1 MNKKQ
6 ITVMTI
12 LTLVLAFMN
21 ISGLPAVL
29 FVHCSLSDV
38 TPYIISLMVNFLII
52 GFAAWLVLR
61 SFARDWPLGLHTS
74 GLVGGLKKYAF
85 AGVAAGIF
93 SCVAFIIGLAPFDY
107 KPSVWKILI
116 EGVLYYFGVA
126 IIEELYVRGLFLN
139 IVDKI
144 AHNKERHT
152 VIAIWVSSVVFG
164 LGHIPGMIGMEPLVI
179 LFKVISTI
187 GMGLYFGAIYK
198 RTDNL
203 WVPIILHGFIDI
215 CALPYCF
222 STFSGY
228 KTISLIGLVIIY
240 TLLGI
245 YSIVLMKPKN
255 DKFPFIAKNIIS

>member
-12 LTLVLAFMN
+12 LTLVLTFMD

-38 TPYIISLMVNFLII
+38 TPYIISLLVNFLII
-52 GFAAWLVLR
+52 GFFAWLVLK
-61 SFARDWPLGLHTS
+61 SFGKDWPLGLHAS
-74 GLVGGLKKYAF
+74 GLVEGIKKYASV
-85 AGVAAGIF
+85 GVAAGIF

-107 KPSVWKILI
+107 KPSAWKILI
-116 EGVLYYFGVA
+116 EGVLYYLGVA
-126 IIEELYVRGLFLN
+126 VIEELYVRGLFLN

-144 AHNKERHT
+144 AHKKEHHEI
-152 VIAIWVSSVVFG
+152 IAIWVSSVVFG

-179 LFKVISTI
+179 LFKVISTV
-187 GMGLYFGAIYK
+187 GMGLYFGVIYK
-198 RTDNL
+198 KTNNL

-222 STFSGY
+222 TTFNGY

-240 TLLGI
+240 MLLGI
-245 YSIVLMKPKN
+245 YSIVLMEPK
-255 DKFPFIAKNIIS
+255 KR

>member
-12 LTLVLAFMN
+12 LTLVLAFMD

-29 FVHCSLSDV
+29 FINCRLSDV
-38 TPYIISLMVNFLII
+38 TPYIMSLLVNFFIM
-52 GFAAWLVLR
+52 GFLAWLVLR
-61 SFARDWPLGLHTS
+61 LFGKEWSLGLHTS
-74 GLVGGLKKYAF
+74 GLPEGIKKYAF
-85 AGVAAGIF
+85 AGIAAGIL
-93 SCVAFIIGLAPFDY
+93 SCVAFIIGLVPFDY
-107 KPSVWKILI
+107 NPSVWKILI

-144 AHNKERHT
+144 AHKKENHT

-164 LGHIPGMIGMEPLVI
+164 LGHIPSMIGMEPLVI

-187 GMGLYFGAIYK
+187 GMGLYIGALYK
-198 RTDNL
+198 RTNNL

-222 STFSGY
+222 TTFSGY

-245 YSIVLMKPKN
+245 YSIILMKPK
-255 DKFPFIAKNIIS
+255 KR

>member
-12 LTLVLAFMN
+12 LTLVIAFMD
-21 ISGLPAVL
+21 ISGLPAAL

-38 TPYIISLMVNFLII
+38 TPYVMSLLVNFLII
-52 GFAAWLVLR
+52 GLFAWLVLK
-61 SFARDWPLGLHTS
+61 SFGKDWPLGLHAS
-74 GLVGGLKKYAF
+74 GLVEGLKKYAS
-85 AGVAAGIF
+85 AGVAAGVF
-93 SCVAFIIGLAPFDY
+93 SCAAFIIGLAPFDH

-116 EGVLYYFGVA
+116 EGVLYYLGVA
-126 IIEELYVRGLFLN
+126 VIEELYVRGLFLN

-144 AHNKERHT
+144 FHKKEHHEI
-152 VIAIWVSSVVFG
+152 IAIWVSSVVFG
-164 LGHIPGMIGMEPLVI
+164 LGHIPGVIGMEPLVI
-179 LFKVISTI
+179 LFKVISTV
-187 GMGLYFGAIYK
+187 GMGLYFGVIYK
-198 RTDNL
+198 KTNNL

-222 STFSGY
+222 TTFSGY

-245 YSIVLMKPKN
+245 YSIVLMKPQKR
-255 DKFPFIAKNIIS
+255 

>member
-6 ITVMTI
+6 ITIMTI
-12 LTLVLAFMN
+12 LTLILAFMD

-29 FVHCSLSDV
+29 LVNYHFSDV
-38 TPYIISLMVNFLII
+38 TPYIISLLVNFLII
-52 GFAAWLVLR
+52 GFFAWLVLK
-61 SFARDWPLGLHTS
+61 SFGKDWRLGLHTS
-74 GLVGGLKKYAF
+74 GLAEGLKKYAF
-85 AGVAAGIF
+85 AGIMAGVL
-93 SCVAFIIGLAPFDY
+93 SCVAFIIGLVPFDY
-107 KPSVWKILI
+107 HPSVWKILI

-144 AHNKERHT
+144 AHNKECHT

-164 LGHIPGMIGMEPLVI
+164 LGHIPGMIGMEPFVI

-198 RTDNL
+198 KTNNL

-222 STFSGY
+222 TTFSGY

-240 TLLGI
+240 MLLGA
-245 YSIVLMKPKN
+245 YSIVLMKPK
-255 DKFPFIAKNIIS
+255 KR

>member
-12 LTLVLAFMN
+12 LTLVLAFMD

-29 FVHCSLSDV
+29 FVNCRFSDV
-38 TPYIISLMVNFLII
+38 TPYIISLLVNFLIT
-52 GFAAWLVLR
+52 GFFAWPVLK
-61 SFARDWPLGLHTS
+61 SFGKDWPLGLHVS
-74 GLVGGLKKYAF
+74 GLAEGLKQYAL
-85 AGVAAGIF
+85 AGVAAGIL
-93 SCVAFIIGLAPFDY
+93 SCVTFIIGLAPFDY
-107 KPSVWKILI
+107 NPSVWKILI
-116 EGVLYYFGVA
+116 EGILYYFGVA

-139 IVDKI
+139 IVDKV
-144 AHNKERHT
+144 AHKREYHT
-152 VIAIWVSSVVFG
+152 VIAIWVSSIVFG
-164 LGHIPGMIGMEPLVI
+164 LGHIPGMIGMEPPVI

-187 GMGLYFGAIYK
+187 GMGLYFGTIYK
-198 RTDNL
+198 RTNNL

-222 STFSGY
+222 TTFSGY

-245 YSIVLMKPKN
+245 DSIVLMKPEKR
-255 DKFPFIAKNIIS
+255 

>member
-12 LTLVLAFMN
+12 LTLVLAFMD
-21 ISGLPAVL
+21 ISGLPAIL
-29 FVHCSLSDV
+29 FVNCSISDV
-38 TPYIISLMVNFLII
+38 TPYIISLLVNFLII
-52 GFAAWLVLR
+52 GFFAWVALKL
-61 SFARDWPLGLHTS
+61 FGKNWPIGLHTS
-74 GLVGGLKKYAF
+74 GLIDGLKEYAF
-85 AGVAAGIF
+85 AGVAAGIL
-93 SCVAFIIGLAPFDY
+93 SCIAFIIGLAPFDY
-107 KPSVWKILI
+107 NPSVWKILI

-144 AHNKERHT
+144 AHKKEHHT

-164 LGHIPGMIGMEPLVI
+164 LGHIPGMICMEPLII

-198 RTDNL
+198 RTNNL
-203 WVPIILHGFIDI
+203 WVPIILHSFIDI

-222 STFSGY
+222 TTFSGY

-245 YSIVLMKPKN
+245 YSIVLMKPKKREN
-255 DKFPFIAKNIIS
+255 TVFR

>member
-12 LTLVLAFMN
+12 LTLVLAFMD

-38 TPYIISLMVNFLII
+38 TPYIISLMVNFLIM
-52 GFAAWLVLR
+52 GFFAWLVLKL
-61 SFARDWPLGLHTS
+61 FGKDWTLGLHTS
-74 GLVGGLKKYAF
+74 GLAEGLKKYASV
-85 AGVAAGIF
+85 GIAAGIF
-93 SCVAFIIGLAPFDY
+93 SCVAFIVGLAPFDY
-107 KPSVWKILI
+107 RPSVWKILI

-144 AHNKERHT
+144 AHKKKHHEI
-152 VIAIWVSSVVFG
+152 IAIWVSSVVFG

-187 GMGLYFGAIYK
+187 GMGLYFGVIYK
-198 RTDNL
+198 KTDNL

-222 STFSGY
+222 TTFNGY
-228 KTISLIGLVIIY
+228 KTISLIWLVIIY
-240 TLLGI
+240 ALLGI
-245 YSIVLMKPKN
+245 YSIVLMKPK
-255 DKFPFIAKNIIS
+255 KR

>member
-1 MNKKQ
+1 
-6 ITVMTI
+6 MTI
-12 LTLVLAFMN
+12 LTLVLAFMD

-29 FVHCSLSDV
+29 FINCRLSDV
-38 TPYIISLMVNFLII
+38 TPYIMSLLVNFFIM
-52 GFAAWLVLR
+52 GFLAWLVLR
-61 SFARDWPLGLHTS
+61 LFGKEWSLGLHTS
-74 GLVGGLKKYAF
+74 GLPEGIKKYAF
-85 AGVAAGIF
+85 AGIAAGIL
-93 SCVAFIIGLAPFDY
+93 SCVAFIIGLVPFDY
-107 KPSVWKILI
+107 NPSVWKILI

-144 AHNKERHT
+144 AHKKENHT

-164 LGHIPGMIGMEPLVI
+164 LGHIPSMIGMEPLVI

-187 GMGLYFGAIYK
+187 GMGLYFGALYK
-198 RTDNL
+198 RTNNL

-222 STFSGY
+222 TTFSGY

-245 YSIVLMKPKN
+245 YSIILMKPK
-255 DKFPFIAKNIIS
+255 KR

>member
-6 ITVMTI
+6 ITAMTI
-12 LTLVLAFMN
+12 LTLILASMD
-21 ISGLPAVL
+21 ISGLPAIL
-29 FVHCSLSDV
+29 FVKCSLSDV
-38 TPYIISLMVNFLII
+38 TPYIISLLVNFLII
-52 GFAAWLVLR
+52 GFFGW
-61 SFARDWPLGLHTS
+61 FALKLFGKDWKLGLHTS
-74 GLVGGLKKYAF
+74 GLIDGLKKYAF
-85 AGVAAGIF
+85 AGIVAGIL
-93 SCVAFIIGLAPFDY
+93 SCIAFIIGLAPFDY
-107 KPSVWKILI
+107 RPSVWKILI

-126 IIEELYVRGLFLN
+126 FIEELYVRGLFLN

-144 AHNKERHT
+144 AYKNERHT

-164 LGHIPGMIGMEPLVI
+164 LGHIPGMIGMESLVI

-198 RTDNL
+198 RTNNL
-203 WVPIILHGFIDI
+203 WMPIILHGFIDI

-222 STFSGY
+222 TTFSGY

-245 YSIVLMKPKN
+245 YSIVLMKSK
-255 DKFPFIAKNIIS
+255 KRS

>member
-12 LTLVLAFMN
+12 LTLVLAFMD

-61 SFARDWPLGLHTS
+61 SFERDWPLGLHTS

-116 EGVLYYFGVA
+116 EGVY
-126 IIEELYVRGLFLN
+126 
-139 IVDKI
+139 
-144 AHNKERHT
+144 
-152 VIAIWVSSVVFG
+152 
-164 LGHIPGMIGMEPLVI
+164 
-179 LFKVISTI
+179 
-187 GMGLYFGAIYK
+187 
-198 RTDNL
+198 
-203 WVPIILHGFIDI
+203 IILVWRLLRSYMSEVCSLILLTKLLTTRSAI
-215 CALPYCF
+215 RSLPYGYHQSF
-222 STFSGY
+222 S
-228 KTISLIGLVIIY
+228 
-240 TLLGI
+240 
-245 YSIVLMKPKN
+245 
-255 DKFPFIAKNIIS
+255 D

>member
-6 ITVMTI
+6 ITVMAI
-12 LTLVLAFMN
+12 LTLVLAFMD

-29 FVHCSLSDV
+29 FVHFSLSDV
-38 TPYIISLMVNFLII
+38 TPYIISLLANFLII
-52 GFAAWLVLR
+52 GFLAWFVLK
-61 SFARDWPLGLHTS
+61 SFGKDWPLGFHTS
-74 GLVGGLKKYAF
+74 GLVEGLKKYAF
-85 AGVAAGIF
+85 AGAAAGIF

-139 IVDKI
+139 IVDRI
-144 AHNKERHT
+144 AHKKEHHA

-164 LGHIPGMIGMEPLVI
+164 LGHIPGMIGMEPIVI

-187 GMGLYFGAIYK
+187 GMGLYFGAIYT
-198 RTDNL
+198 RTNNL

-222 STFSGY
+222 TTFSGY

-240 TLLGI
+240 MLLGI
-245 YSIVLMKPKN
+245 YSIALMKTK
-255 DKFPFIAKNIIS
+255 KR

>member
-12 LTLVLAFMN
+12 LTLVLAFMD
-21 ISGLPAVL
+21 ISGLPAAL

-38 TPYIISLMVNFLII
+38 TPYIISLLVNFLII
-52 GFAAWLVLR
+52 GFFAWLVLK
-61 SFARDWPLGLHTS
+61 SFGKDWPLGLRIS
-74 GLVGGLKKYAF
+74 GLVEGLKKYASV
-85 AGVAAGIF
+85 GVAAGIF
-93 SCVAFIIGLAPFDY
+93 SCVACIIGLAPFDY

-116 EGVLYYFGVA
+116 EGVLYYLGVA
-126 IIEELYVRGLFLN
+126 VIEELYVRGLFLN

-144 AHNKERHT
+144 AHKKEHHEI
-152 VIAIWVSSVVFG
+152 IAIWVSSVVFG

-179 LFKVISTI
+179 LFKVISTV
-187 GMGLYFGAIYK
+187 GMGLYFGVIYK
-198 RTDNL
+198 KTNNL

-222 STFSGY
+222 TTFNGY

-240 TLLGI
+240 MLLGI
-245 YSIVLMKPKN
+245 YSIVLMEPK
-255 DKFPFIAKNIIS
+255 KR

>member
-6 ITVMTI
+6 IAVMTI
-12 LTLVLAFMN
+12 LTLVIAFMD

-29 FVHCSLSDV
+29 FINWNLSDV
-38 TPYIISLMVNFLII
+38 TPYIMSLLVNFLII
-52 GFAAWLVLR
+52 GLLAWVVLKI
-61 SFARDWPLGLHTS
+61 FGKDWPLGLHAS
-74 GLVGGLKKYAF
+74 GLAEGLKKYAF
-85 AGVAAGIF
+85 AGVAAGIL
-93 SCVAFIIGLAPFDY
+93 SCIAFIIGLLPFDY

-116 EGVLYYFGVA
+116 EGVLYYIGVA

-144 AHNKERHT
+144 AHKKENHA

-179 LFKVISTI
+179 LFKVISTV
-187 GMGLYFGAIYK
+187 GMGLYFGVIYK
-198 RTDNL
+198 KTDNL

-222 STFSGY
+222 TTFVGY
-228 KTISLIGLVIIY
+228 KTISLIGLVVIY
-240 TLLGI
+240 TLLGG
-245 YSIVLMKPKN
+245 YSVVLMR
-255 DKFPFIAKNIIS
+255 AKKW

>member
-12 LTLVLAFMN
+12 LTLVLAFMD

-29 FVHCSLSDV
+29 FVHCSLFDV
-38 TPYIISLMVNFLII
+38 TPYIISLMVNFLIM
-52 GFAAWLVLR
+52 GFLAWLVLKL
-61 SFARDWPLGLHTS
+61 FGKDWTLGLQTS
-74 GLVGGLKKYAF
+74 GLAEGLKKYASI
-85 AGVAAGIF
+85 GVAAGIF

-144 AHNKERHT
+144 AHQKKNHT
-152 VIAIWVSSVVFG
+152 IIAIWVSSVVFG

-179 LFKVISTI
+179 LLKVISTI

-198 RTDNL
+198 RTNNL

-222 STFSGY
+222 TTFSGY
-228 KTISLIGLVIIY
+228 KTTSLIKLVIIY

-245 YSIVLMKPKN
+245 YSIDLMKPK
-255 DKFPFIAKNIIS
+255 KR

>member
-12 LTLVLAFMN
+12 LTLVLAFMD
-21 ISGLPAVL
+21 ISGLPAAL
-29 FVHCSLSDV
+29 FINCRLSDV
-38 TPYIISLMVNFLII
+38 TPYIMSLLVNFLII
-52 GFAAWLVLR
+52 GFLAWLVLK
-61 SFARDWPLGLHTS
+61 SFGKDWPLGLHTS
-74 GLVGGLKKYAF
+74 GLAEGIKKYAF
-85 AGVAAGIF
+85 AGVVAGIL
-93 SCVAFIIGLAPFDY
+93 SCIAFTIGLAPFDY
-107 KPSVWKILI
+107 NPSLWKILI
-116 EGVLYYFGVA
+116 EGVLYYLGVA

-144 AHNKERHT
+144 AHKKEYHT

-164 LGHIPGMIGMEPLVI
+164 LGHIPGMIGMEPLVV

-187 GMGLYFGAIYK
+187 GMGLYFGTIYK
-198 RTDNL
+198 QTNNL

-222 STFSGY
+222 TTYSGY

-245 YSIVLMKPKN
+245 YSIALMKPK
-255 DKFPFIAKNIIS
+255 KR

>member
-6 ITVMTI
+6 ISVMTI
-12 LTLVLAFMN
+12 LTLILAFMD

-29 FVHCSLSDV
+29 FVDCRFYDV
-38 TPYIISLMVNFLII
+38 TPYIISLLVNFLII
-52 GFAAWLVLR
+52 GLLAWLTMK
-61 SFARDWPLGLHTS
+61 SFGKDWQLGLHAF
-74 GLVGGLKKYAF
+74 GLAEGLKKYAF

-93 SCVAFIIGLAPFDY
+93 SCAAFIIGLAPFDY
-107 KPSVWKILI
+107 KPSLWKILI

-144 AHNKERHT
+144 AYKNRQHT
-152 VIAIWVSSVVFG
+152 AIAIWVSSIVFG

-187 GMGLYFGAIYK
+187 GMGLYFGAIYT
-198 RTDNL
+198 RTNNL

-222 STFSGY
+222 TTFSGY

-245 YSIVLMKPKN
+245 YSIVLIKPKQR
-255 DKFPFIAKNIIS
+255 